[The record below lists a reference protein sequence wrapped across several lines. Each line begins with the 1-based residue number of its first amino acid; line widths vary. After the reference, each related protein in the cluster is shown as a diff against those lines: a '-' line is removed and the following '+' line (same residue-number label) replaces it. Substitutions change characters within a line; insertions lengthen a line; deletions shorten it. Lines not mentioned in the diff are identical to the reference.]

1 MGLRINTN
9 VLSINAQR
17 NLNTTS
23 KALGKALER
32 LSSGSRINR
41 AGDDAAGLA
50 ISEGLQSQIRGL
62 EVAVRNSNDAI
73 GFLNTAEGAL
83 SEITNITQRLREL
96 AIQAANGTLSV
107 TDRNYLESEKNA
119 LIEEF
124 QRIASQTQ
132 FNGVSLLDGSF
143 QTTALQ
149 VGVNKGEI
157 INFKI
162 GDARSSSIGALASI
176 SGAQGLLTDYSSS
189 SLSINGVAID
199 QPTATNDNLS
209 TLGNYFSSIAIA
221 SQINE
226 KSSQTN
232 VKAEVQDTV
241 VVFQDTVWSSFSGTI
256 DAGFKIN
263 DVTISGTGVNTAQ
276 KFVDA
281 VNDFSNSTGVKA
293 RIKDGTTDDIEL
305 VAEDGRNI
313 EVNFSSYNGTVSSGG
328 TLSQLGMS
336 TLAGALFGDADN
348 FGGLSANPSGVGAT
362 LYSGTG
368 GVSASITIST
378 AFVATTADI
387 TSGVTILR
395 SGSVKLISADDIN
408 ITGPSSTALLGF
420 TQGNYS
426 VDTDQA
432 INKIDLT
439 TTDGAADALS
449 VVDAALQQ
457 ITALRADLGAV
468 QNRLESTSNNISIT
482 LENISSAR
490 AQIRD
495 ADIAVET
502 AELTRSQI
510 LQQAGVAVLGQA
522 NATSQIALSLLRF

>member
-23 KALGKALER
+23 KSLAKALER

-62 EVAVRNSNDAI
+62 KVAVRNSNDAI

-107 TDRNYLESEKNA
+107 TDRNYLESEKDA

-143 QTTALQ
+143 QTTELQ
-149 VGVNKGEI
+149 VGVNKGETI
-157 INFKI
+157 SFKI
-162 GDARSSSIGALASI
+162 GDARTSSIGALATV
-176 SGAQGLLTDYSSS
+176 SGFQGALSASSS
-189 SLSINGVAID
+189 NLSINGVSID
-199 QPTATNDNLS
+199 QATAVNDQLS
-209 TLGNYFSSIAIA
+209 TLGNAFSAVAIA

-232 VKAEVQDTV
+232 VKAEVQETV
-241 VVFQDTVWSSFSGTI
+241 VLLQNTDFDSTSFNGTI

-263 DVTISGTGVNTAQ
+263 DVIISGSGINSAQ

-293 RIKDGTTDDIEL
+293 RIKEGSTADIEL
-305 VAEDGRNI
+305 YAEDGRNI
-313 EVNFSSYNGTVSSGG
+313 ELNFSSYNGTVSSGG
-328 TLSQLGMS
+328 SFS
-336 TLAGALFGDADN
+336 VDAMDTFVGVLLWGGGN
-348 FGGLSANPSGVGAT
+348 FGEV
-362 LYSGTG
+362 SGTG
-368 GVSASITIST
+368 GVGLNVYT
-378 AFVATTADI
+378 AV
-387 TSGVTILR
+387 G
-395 SGSVKLISADDIN
+395 GSVLSGTVSTSFSVDMSSTGLVLLRTGAIKLISASDIT
-408 ITGPSSTALLGF
+408 ITGAGLQATLGF
-420 TQGNYS
+420 NQGNYA
-426 VDTDQA
+426 VNADAA
-432 INKIDLT
+432 INQIDLT
-439 TTDGAADALS
+439 DASRAADALS

-457 ITALRADLGAV
+457 ITSLRADLGAV
-468 QNRLESTSNNISIT
+468 QNRLESTGNNISIT

-495 ADIAVET
+495 ADIAQET

>member
-62 EVAVRNSNDAI
+62 KVAVRNSNDAI

-176 SGAQGLLTDYSSS
+176 SGAQGLLMDYSSY

-305 VAEDGRNI
+305 VAEDGRNVEI
-313 EVNFSSYNGTVSSGG
+313 NFSNYNGTITAGN
-328 TLSQLGMS
+328 TLSQGGMS
-336 TLAGALFGDADN
+336 TLAGALFGDSDSFTTAGIGD
-348 FGGLSANPSGVGAT
+348 AAT

-378 AFVATTADI
+378 AFLGSVS
-387 TSGVTILR
+387 SGITILK
-395 SGSVKLISADDIN
+395 SGAIRLLSADDIN
-408 ITGPSSTALLGF
+408 ITGPTSTAILGF

-426 VDTDQA
+426 VDRDQS